1 MKTLKTILEVG
12 QYTLDELDE
21 TGRLLVQRA
30 IEATAHSYAPYSDFH
45 VGAALMLDDGQTII
59 GANQENAA
67 FPVTLCAERAAVFN
81 AQSNYPDKAIVAIA
95 IAAKNK
101 HGLVATPVSPCGSC
115 RQVILEMEQ
124 RYQRDIRLYLYGT
137 DGVIVVNSIKDLL
150 PLCFV
155 DASMR

>member
-1 MKTLKTILEVG
+1 M
-12 QYTLDELDE
+12 DELDE
-21 TGRLLVQRA
+21 VGQLLVQRA
-30 IEATAHSYAPYSDFH
+30 IEATGHSYAPYSDFH
-45 VGAALMLDDGQTII
+45 VGAALMLDDGQVII

-81 AQSNYPDKAIVAIA
+81 AQSNFPDKAIVALA
-95 IAAKNK
+95 IAAKNSG
-101 HGLVATPVSPCGSC
+101 GLVATPVSPCGSC

-124 RYQRDIRLYLYGT
+124 RYQRNIRLYLYGT
-137 DGVIVVNSIKDLL
+137 DGVYVVKSIKDLL